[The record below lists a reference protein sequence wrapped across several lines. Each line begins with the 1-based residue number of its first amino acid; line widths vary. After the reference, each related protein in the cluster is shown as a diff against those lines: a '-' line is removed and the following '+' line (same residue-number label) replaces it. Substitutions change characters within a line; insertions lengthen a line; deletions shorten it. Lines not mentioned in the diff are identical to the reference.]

1 MKIALILPAAGSST
15 RYNSTDA
22 LLGSSRSKL
31 DEDLGGRPVLQRTVE
46 LFHTRPEIDTIIVA
60 GPHNREQFADFSLRH
75 QDKLTL
81 LGAMLVQGGANERYE
96 TVQAALAHVPEHCTH
111 IAVHDAARPGTP
123 ADLID
128 RVIDAASRH
137 AAVIPAIPVGDTIKR
152 VATEPIEDPGAD
164 PLGNILG
171 GSTAPLHEVEQT
183 LERAGL
189 MQVQTPQVFERGL
202 LLRAYAQE
210 NLASTDD
217 AGLVERLGERVV
229 VVGGDDRNLKIT
241 RPGDTEV
248 LRAILGY
255 SRAQQR
261 ATHKKF

>member
-15 RYNSTDA
+15 RYNTTDA

-60 GPHNREQFADFSLRH
+60 GPHDREQFADFALRH

-81 LGAMLVQGGANERYE
+81 LGAKLIQGGANERYE
-96 TVQAALAHVPEHCTH
+96 TVQAALEHVPEHCTH

-123 ADLID
+123 AALID
-128 RVIDAASRH
+128 RVIDVASRH
-137 AAVIPAIPVGDTIKR
+137 HAVIPAIPVSDTIKR
-152 VATEPIEDPGAD
+152 VRVEPIDDPGAD
-164 PLGNILG
+164 PLANILG
-171 GSTAPLHEVEQT
+171 GSSSPLYEVEQT
-183 LERAGL
+183 LDRRGL
-189 MQVQTPQVFERGL
+189 MQVQTPQVFEREL
-202 LLRAYAQE
+202 LLRAYQQE
-210 NLASTDD
+210 SLASTDD

-229 VVGGDDRNLKIT
+229 VVEGDERNLKIT

-255 SRAQQR
+255 AKPTQR